1 MSKKIKINNIRNI
14 GIIAHI
20 DAGKTTVTERIL
32 YYTGRS
38 HKMGEVHDGEAI
50 MDWMADEQERGI
62 TITSAVTAC
71 HWNGHEIDI
80 IDTPGHVDFTIEVER
95 SLRVLDGAVGVFCAV
110 GGVEPQSETVWRQA
124 DKYHVPKIAFVNKL
138 DRIGADFFNAVEMM
152 RTRLDASPLIL
163 QIPVGA
169 EDTFGGVID
178 LVGMQQIVWDEDTL
192 GETFDML
199 SIPEELA
206 ETAGEY
212 REKLMEALAE
222 VDDDIM
228 EAYLAEEPISESDLK
243 TAIRRATIDLK
254 LVPVLCGSALK
265 NKGVQPLINA
275 IVDYLPSPVDIP
287 PIQGLHPE
295 TGETIECVARD
306 NEPLAAI
313 IFKVAMMEGRK
324 LSFIRIYSGKVKAGE
339 EVYNP
344 GRKTTEKLSRI
355 LRMHANKKER
365 VDTAGAGSLVG
376 IVGLKASATGETLC
390 TKKVPLLLGKI
401 DFYEPVISV
410 AIEPKSHADQEKLDE
425 VLDKF
430 MVEDPTLKVKVDE
443 DTGQTIL
450 SGMGELHLEVIISRM
465 LREFK
470 THVNVGK
477 PQVVYRETIEA
488 QASAGAV
495 FDKEVAGQR
504 HFGEVRLTLRP
515 RPRGEGNI
523 FTSAIDAEAFPANF
537 VPAIEQGVMES
548 LESGM
553 VMGYP
558 VVDVEVVLKGG
569 SFKESLGSDL
579 AYRVSASMACK
590 EALSKG
596 TPFLLDPIMDVE
608 ILIPE
613 PFMGDV
619 IGDLNSRG
627 GKIESIEPQLGIQVI
642 KAVVPMARMF
652 GYSTSLR
659 SATQGRGTFT
669 MQFSHFDRS
678 N

>member
-1 MSKKIKINNIRNI
+1 MSKKAKIKNIRNI

-50 MDWMADEQERGI
+50 MDWMPDEQERGI

-71 HWNGHEIDI
+71 HWKGHEIDI

-124 DKYHVPKIAFVNKL
+124 DKYKVPKIAFVNKL
-138 DRIGADFFNAVEMM
+138 DRIGADFLNAVDMM
-152 RTRLDASPLIL
+152 KTRLGASPLIL
-163 QIPVGA
+163 QLPVGS
-169 EDTFGGVID
+169 EDTFSGIID

-192 GETFDML
+192 GEAFEL
-199 SIPEELA
+199 QPIPQSLEEL
-206 ETAGEY
+206 AGEY
-212 REKLMEALAE
+212 REKLVETLAD
-222 VDDDIM
+222 VDDGIM
-228 EAYLAEEPISESDLK
+228 EAYLSEEPIGESDIRE
-243 TAIRRATIDLK
+243 AIRRATIDLK

-265 NKGVQPLINA
+265 NKGVQPLIDA
-275 IVDYLPSPVDIP
+275 IVAYLPSPVDIP
-287 PIQGLHPE
+287 PIKGLDPE
-295 TGETIECVARD
+295 SGETLQFAARD
-306 NEPLAAI
+306 SEPLTAI

-324 LSFIRIYSGKVKAGE
+324 MSFIRIYSGKVHAGG

-344 GRKTTEKLSRI
+344 GRKSTEKLSRI
-355 LRMHANKKER
+355 LRMHANKRER
-365 VDTAGAGSLVG
+365 VDAAGAGSLVG
-376 IVGLKASATGETLC
+376 VVGLKHSTTGETLC
-390 TKKVPLLLGKI
+390 SKKVPVLLEKI
-401 DFYEPVISV
+401 EFYEPVISV

-430 MVEDPTLKVKVDE
+430 MLEDPTLRVKVDE

-450 SGMGELHLEVIISRM
+450 SGMGELHLEIIISRM

-470 THVNVGK
+470 TSVNVGK
-477 PQVVYRETIEA
+477 PQVVYRETIKKEA
-488 QASAGAV
+488 AAGAI

-504 HFGEVRLTLRP
+504 HFGEVHLTLRP
-515 RPRGEGNI
+515 RTRGEGNLFVSNVDETKI
-523 FTSAIDAEAFPANF
+523 PENF
-537 VPAIEQGVMES
+537 IPAIEQGVVES

-553 VMGYP
+553 AMGYP
-558 VVDVEVVLKGG
+558 VVDVEAVLTGG
-569 SFKESLGSDL
+569 SFRESLGSDL
-579 AYRVSASMACK
+579 AYKVSASMACK
-590 EALSKG
+590 EALSTG
-596 TPFLLDPIMDVE
+596 GPFLLDPIMDVE
-608 ILIPE
+608 VFIPE
-613 PFMGDV
+613 AFMGEV

-627 GKIESIEPQLGIQVI
+627 GKIESLEPQMDAQVI
-642 KAVVPMARMF
+642 RAVVPLARMF
-652 GYSTSLR
+652 GYATSLR

-678 N
+678 